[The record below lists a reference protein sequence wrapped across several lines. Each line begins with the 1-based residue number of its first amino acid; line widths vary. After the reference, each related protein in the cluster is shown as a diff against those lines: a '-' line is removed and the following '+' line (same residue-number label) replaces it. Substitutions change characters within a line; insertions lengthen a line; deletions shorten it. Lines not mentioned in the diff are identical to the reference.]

1 MPRLLHQICDVLHV
15 RHISI
20 CEISCGCTF
29 PPRSPSPPHS
39 VDVANQTSGKI
50 EVDDTVDS
58 LEVNASSHKVGA
70 NKYPDVAS
78 SELFYDLVSVGLLL
92 VAMDY
97 IHVDSVVDQFMVQLF
112 CSLFGLHKYQHGR
125 LKTFF

>member
-1 MPRLLHQICDVLHV
+1 
-15 RHISI
+15 
-20 CEISCGCTF
+20 
-29 PPRSPSPPHS
+29 
-39 VDVANQTSGKI
+39 VDVANKTIGKI

-70 NKYPDVAS
+70 NKYPDVTS

-97 IHVDSVVDQFMVQLF
+97 IHVDSVVDQFMV
-112 CSLFGLHKYQHGR
+112 
-125 LKTFF
+125 